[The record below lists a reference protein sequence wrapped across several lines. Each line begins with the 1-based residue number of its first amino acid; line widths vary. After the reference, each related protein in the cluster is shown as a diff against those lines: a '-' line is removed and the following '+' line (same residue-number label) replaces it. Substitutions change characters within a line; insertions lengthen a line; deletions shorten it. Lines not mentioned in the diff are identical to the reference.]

1 MKKIFL
7 TLTVIISITIAY
19 SQQQQTDDSEVL
31 TNESIVSMF
40 EAKMQ
45 KKIIL
50 SKIEATKNNFD
61 MSSDAI
67 IYLTDRKI
75 GEDIILT
82 MFNSLK
88 DKRNTLEVMTNEV
101 VSKLYM
107 NKVSKKVILAKI
119 KESSGNYDLTT
130 EGLIKL
136 TSDKIPNDIQMA
148 IMDAKK
154 RQDTKIAK
162 NSIVKTS
169 KKYNKPTSF
178 ANVSSPGI
186 YYFDGNNNAFS
197 KLDPNVFS
205 QAKVSGN
212 VLNKA
217 VSGLFKVKEKAV
229 INGANANLQLNDSD
243 INFYF
248 YFDIKGTEGEEITY
262 DIFDKV
268 VSPNEFV
275 LVKFKIPTDNNA
287 REVEMGSANIEGG
300 TSGINNNQVINFKY
314 EKINDNLFRV
324 YFDDPLDK
332 GEYCF
337 MTNYNSSTKGQ
348 VSKLYDFGVHLD

>member
-1 MKKIFL
+1 MKKLIL
-7 TLTVIISITIAY
+7 LIITIFSIAICY
-19 SQQQQTDDSEVL
+19 PQQQQTDDSEVL
-31 TNESIVSMF
+31 SNESIISMF
-40 EAKMQ
+40 EAKMP

-50 SKIEATKNNFD
+50 SKIETTKNDFD

-67 IYLTDRKI
+67 ISLTEKKL
-75 GEDIILT
+75 GEEIILT
-82 MFNSLK
+82 MFNALK

-101 VSKLYM
+101 VTEMFVK
-107 NKVSKKVILAKI
+107 KVSKKVILAKI

-136 TSDKIPNDIQMA
+136 TTDKIPSDIQMA

-154 RQDTKIAK
+154 RQDTKITK
-162 NSIVKTS
+162 NSIVKTT
-169 KKYNKPTSF
+169 KKFNKPTSF

-186 YYFDGNNNAFS
+186 YYFDGNNNTFS

-205 QAKVSGN
+205 QSKVSGN

-217 VSGLFKVKEKAV
+217 VSGWFKVKEKAV
-229 INGANANLQLNDSD
+229 INGANANMQLIDSD

-248 YFDIKGTEGEEITY
+248 YFDNKGSDGEEITN

-275 LVKFKIPTDNNA
+275 LVKFKIPTANDA
-287 REVEMGSANIEGG
+287 REVEMGSTNIEGG
-300 TSGINNNQVINFKY
+300 TSGINNQQVVKFKY

-324 YFDDPLDK
+324 YFDDALDT